1 MYVATGAE
9 MRRIDQSA
17 INDFL
22 VPEIVLMEN
31 AAASFVETLKKTVAD
46 LSRKKVLILA
56 GCGNN
61 GGFLNGCGCGC
72 GC

>member
-46 LSRKKVLILA
+46 LSRKKVLQAAAITA
-56 GCGNN
+56 ATAWR
-61 GGFLNGCGCGC
+61 
-72 GC
+72 